1 MKRLSVAEA
10 WADVRRGLGLFELWW
25 TVSSNQIRHR
35 YRRSMIGP
43 FWLTLNMLVLA
54 TTLGLLYGA
63 LFKQDLRTH
72 MPFVVAGFLC
82 WGFVSLSV
90 NDACNTFI
98 ASANV
103 IKNTN
108 IPLSVFV
115 FQDVGRN
122 VLMFAHN
129 ATVLLLLYVIWPEN
143 LGWHL
148 LLFLPAFALVLINA
162 VWLSLLLGMASARY
176 RDIPQIVTSLMQ
188 MVMFL
193 TPIFWPPEAVGE
205 RRFVLEFNPFFH
217 VLQVLREPLL
227 GRMPEALSWGVL
239 AALALVGWWLTLT
252 LFARYRDRIA
262 FAV

>member
-1 MKRLSVAEA
+1 MS
-10 WADVRRGLGLFELWW
+10 DLWW
-25 TVSSNQIRHR
+25 TVSVNQIRHR
-35 YRRSMIGP
+35 YRRSIIGP

-63 LFKQDLRTH
+63 LFKQDIRTH

-98 ASANV
+98 ASSNI

-115 FQDVGRN
+115 FQDIGRN
-122 VLMFAHN
+122 VLVFAHN
-129 ATVLLLLYVIWPEN
+129 ATVLIILYAIWPEN
-143 LGWHL
+143 LGWAL
-148 LLFLPAFALVLINA
+148 LAFLPAFVLVLVNA
-162 VWLSLLLGMASARY
+162 VWVSILVGMASARY
-176 RDIPQIVTSLMQ
+176 RDVPQMVTSLMQ
-188 MVMFL
+188 VVMFM
-193 TPIFWPPEAVGE
+193 TPIFWPPDAVGD
-205 RRFVLEFNPFFH
+205 RQFVLHFNPFFH

-227 GRMPEALSWGVL
+227 GRMPPVLSCQVLVVL
-239 AALALVGWWLTLT
+239 AVAGWGITLH
-252 LFARYRDRIA
+252 LFSRYRDRIA